1 MRYFKHFPKIEYD
14 LDANG
19 QTRTI
24 VDTFRFA
31 KIVTEFKD
39 DITFYR
45 FYDIQEGER
54 PDHVSQNYI
63 SHLIFIGLFSY
74 VIQE

>member
-1 MRYFKHFPKIEYD
+1 MRYFQFFPRIEYD

-19 QTRTI
+19 QTRAI

-31 KIVTEFKD
+31 KIVTDFKD

-45 FYDIQEGER
+45 FYDIQEGGG
-54 PDHVSQNYI
+54 VKT
-63 SHLIFIGLFSY
+63 G
-74 VIQE
+74 